1 MAWAASIGIMTH
13 GIITGGDF
21 KKSVPTLIFAII
33 GGIIGGFVL
42 FAAA

>member
-1 MAWAASIGIMTH
+1 MSSNSIMTH

-42 FAAA
+42 FAAAA